1 MHLRYNVAGRPNSV
15 LNLLFV
21 SYPHVE
27 GPLLRIHDIFSRP
40 DWWSTYLLS
49 PPGYPTDTFS
59 KESALK
65 KIRMLDVHAW
75 DSFSRV

>member
-27 GPLLRIHDIFSRP
+27 GHFSEFTTFFLDPIGGVHICYHPLV
-40 DWWSTYLLS
+40 TLL
-49 PPGYPTDTFS
+49 THFQ
-59 KESALK
+59 KN
-65 KIRMLDVHAW
+65 R
-75 DSFSRV
+75 R

>member
-40 DWWSTYLLS
+40 DW
-49 PPGYPTDTFS
+49 
-59 KESALK
+59 
-65 KIRMLDVHAW
+65 
-75 DSFSRV
+75 